1 MARLTTTGEI
11 LVANAVGA
19 GPELVITK
27 FVFANIP
34 GLVHTNPE
42 PANEPLPAPE
52 HVVHQS
58 APTARGIIDDN
69 RVTYAK
75 LLTTEVGDFSFNW
88 IGLVYTHPVN
98 GDHLVMFAY
107 VPLTQKVKTAGAT
120 VGNVIVRNMVIE
132 HLGIA
137 NGTPIEVLA
146 ESWMYDFSAEIA
158 AIAGS
163 IVDLSEELTNSVAD
177 LSAELNALRVKTTH
191 NLVRNPDGYT
201 AAGAAQRE
209 IIVFD
214 QGQSKTVTLDAASL
228 KQGDVVE
235 VQKLAAAGRIDI
247 VGTVNIVL
255 PNGVSELNH
264 WLPAGKTGTLIFECV
279 AANQLRYAGGF

>member
-19 GPELVITK
+19 GPELEITK

-34 GLVHTNPE
+34 GLVHTDPE
-42 PANEPLPAPE
+42 PANEPLPDPA
-52 HVVHQS
+52 HVVLET
-58 APTARGIIDDN
+58 APTAKGIIDDN

-75 LLTTEVGDFSFNW
+75 MLTTEIGDFSFNW
-88 IGLVYTHPVN
+88 IGLVYTHPVD
-98 GDHLVMFAY
+98 GDQLVMFAY
-107 VPLTQKVKTAGAT
+107 VPLTQKVKTAGAS

-137 NGTPIEVLA
+137 NATPIVVPA

-158 AIAGS
+158 ALSES
-163 IVDLSEELTNSVAD
+163 IVD
-177 LSAELNALRVKTTH
+177 LSAELNALRVQTTH
-191 NLVRNPDGYT
+191 NLVHNPDGYT
-201 AAGAAQRE
+201 AVGAAQRE

-228 KQGDVVE
+228 KKGDVIE
-235 VQKLAAAGRIDI
+235 VQKLAKAGRIDI

>member
-1 MARLTTTGEI
+1 MARLTTTGES
-11 LVANAVGA
+11 LVAAAVGV
-19 GPELVITK
+19 GPELEITK

-34 GLVHTNPE
+34 GLVHTDEE
-42 PANEPLPAPE
+42 PADEPLPAPA
-52 HVVHQS
+52 HVVLETP
-58 APTARGIIDDN
+58 PTSQGIVDEN

-75 LLTTEVGDFSFNW
+75 MLSSDIGDFSFNW
-88 IGLVYTHPVN
+88 IGLVYTHPVD
-98 GDHLVMFAY
+98 GDQLVMFAY

-137 NGTPIEVLA
+137 NGTPIVVPA
-146 ESWMYDFSAEIA
+146 ESWMFDFSAEIA
-158 AIAGS
+158 AISAS
-163 IVDLSEELTNSVAD
+163 IVD
-177 LSAELNALRVKTTH
+177 LSAELNALGERVTY
-191 NLVRNPDGYT
+191 NLVHNPDGYT

-228 KQGDVVE
+228 TQGDIIE
-235 VQKLAAAGRIDI
+235 VQKLAKAGRIDI

-264 WLPAGKTGTLIFECV
+264 WLPAEKTGTLIFECV

>member
-11 LVANAVGA
+11 IVANAVGA
-19 GPELVITK
+19 GPELEITK

-34 GLVHTNPE
+34 GLVHTDPE
-42 PANEPLPAPE
+42 PANEPLPNPA
-52 HVVHQS
+52 HVVLES
-58 APTARGIIDDN
+58 APTGHGIIDDN

-75 LLTTEVGDFSFNW
+75 MLTTEVGDFSFNW
-88 IGLVYTHPVN
+88 IGLVYTDPVE
-98 GDHLVMFAY
+98 GDQLVMFAY

-137 NGTPIEVLA
+137 NATPIVVPA

-158 AIAGS
+158 AI
-163 IVDLSEELTNSVAD
+163 N
-177 LSAELNALRVKTTH
+177 AELNTLKERVTH
-191 NLVRNPDGYT
+191 NLVHNPDGYT

-214 QGQSKTVTLDAASL
+214 QGQSKAVTLDAANL
-228 KQGDVVE
+228 TKGDVVE
-235 VQKLAAAGRIDI
+235 VQKLAKAGRIDV

-264 WLPAGKTGTLIFECV
+264 WLPAGVTGVLIFECV

>member
-1 MARLTTTGEI
+1 MARLTTIGQS
-11 LVANAVGA
+11 LVAAAVGV
-19 GPELVITK
+19 GPKLEITK

-34 GLVHTNPE
+34 GLVHTDEE
-42 PANEPLPAPE
+42 PANEPLPSPA
-52 HVVHQS
+52 HVVLETP
-58 APTARGIIDDN
+58 PTSQGIIDDN

-75 LLTTEVGDFSFNW
+75 MLTTEVGDFSFNW
-88 IGLVYTHPVN
+88 IGLVYTHPVA
-98 GDHLVMFAY
+98 GDQLVMFAY

-137 NGTPIEVLA
+137 NGVPIVVPA

-158 AIAGS
+158 S
-163 IVDLSEELTNSVAD
+163 ITAELTD
-177 LSAELNALRVKTTH
+177 LNERVTH
-191 NLVRNPDGYT
+191 KMVHNPNNYT

-214 QGQSKTVTLDAASL
+214 QGQSKTVTLDAANL
-228 KQGDVVE
+228 IAGDVIE
-235 VQKLAAAGRIDI
+235 VQKLAKAGRIDI

-264 WLPAGKTGTLIFECV
+264 WLPEGRAGALIFECV
-279 AANQLRYAGGF
+279 AANQLRYVGGF

>member
-11 LVANAVGA
+11 KVANAVGA
-19 GPELVITK
+19 GPGLEITK

-34 GLVHTNPE
+34 GLVHTDPE
-42 PANEPLPAPE
+42 PANEPLPSPA
-52 HVVHQS
+52 HVVLET
-58 APTARGIIDDN
+58 APTSQGIIDDN

-75 LLTTEVGDFSFNW
+75 MLTTEIGDFSFNW
-88 IGLVYTHPVN
+88 IGLVYTHPVD
-98 GDHLVMFAY
+98 GDQLVMFAY
-107 VPLTQKVKTAGAT
+107 VPLTQKVKTAGAS

-137 NGTPIEVLA
+137 NATPIVVPA

-158 AIAGS
+158 AISES
-163 IVDLSEELTNSVAD
+163 IVDLSAELTVSVGD
-177 LSAELNALRVKTTH
+177 LSAELNALRVRTTH
-191 NLVRNPDGYT
+191 KLVHNPDGYT

-228 KQGDVVE
+228 KKGDVIE
-235 VQKLAAAGRIDI
+235 VQKIAKAGRIDI

-264 WLPAGKTGTLIFECV
+264 WLPAGKTGTMIFECV